1 MLKHY
6 LIDATSLSSKEAS
19 RLEQF
24 LEGYAFLVNSTPSGM
39 YEVVLEEHQSLEVLP
54 QIPASCK
61 ITHLQKS

>member
-6 LIDATSLSSKEAS
+6 LIDATSLSSEDAD

-24 LEGYAFLVNSTPSGM
+24 LEGYAFLVSGSPSRM
-39 YEVVLEEHQSLEVLP
+39 YEVVLEEHQSLEGLP

-61 ITHLQKS
+61 ITPLQKS